1 MTIFHQDDIR
11 CLLKWW
17 WYESGPALS
26 VPQLPCAIC
35 RTHARN
41 LKRLT
46 IIKNKILR
54 WALQALAT
62 ISSAHLGP
70 PSLGYSA
77 YWVGAGAQRDSTY
90 CRLRTNKPWMTIH
103 FCISSCGSR
112 TLHVHV
118 RASLVIL
125 SNQSTF
131 EVNSD
136 PFTAATIAA
145 LQGAAPS
152 SEFRDAASFKLFNVR
167 HSRPPRRPQGQTAVF
182 MLHAL

>member
-1 MTIFHQDDIR
+1 MIR
-11 CLLKWW
+11 KC
-17 WYESGPALS
+17 
-26 VPQLPCAIC
+26 PCALRASVTVC
-35 RTHARN
+35 NLQNTPHAGN

-54 WALQALAT
+54 RALQALAT

-70 PSLGYSA
+70 PSPGYSV
-77 YWVGAGAQRDSTY
+77 YWVGAGTQRDSTY
-90 CRLRTNKPWMTIH
+90 CRLRMNKPWMTIH
-103 FCISSCGSR
+103 FCIWSCGSR

-136 PFTAATIAA
+136 PFTATTIAA

-152 SEFRDAASFKLFNVR
+152 SEFRDAASCKLFNVR
-167 HSRPPRRPQGQTAVF
+167 HSRPPRPPQGQTAVF